1 MCPRRE
7 EAAWDSDA
15 SYWSLPRC
23 LLRSRSLPPV
33 AVVPNRSRR
42 RHRQRGDRPSEAEAQ
57 DVIVKAMETMFTW
70 SPARDASPL
79 DGYKRALPFLGG
91 KLRDYNIELRN
102 SVWVQEWKQ
111 QKLEVTAHAL
121 LVPSE
126 HPEDTP
132 DTVERAVMLT
142 LTVKAPDGK
151 QLFSSTMRV
160 ERVVAKRGPEGWRVE
175 DVSFFP
181 ENEFRTQTQV
191 CPPGQSHQ
199 PPPDGPCVTNPPPP
213 AKQCPDGTTVAP
225 DQVCPPPQ
233 TGPQTKQCPDGTS
246 VPAGGTCPRRRRPK
260 NVRVGRRCPPNNP
273 AHPRPAPTDRHATP
287 TEPANVLPGQCNKVD
302 VPSSRR
308 GFGTRNNPVLASQSP

>member
-1 MCPRRE
+1 MGQRRVLLVIAALLAAISLVAAGCGGSQPEQTGTDNE
-7 EAAWDSDA
+7 EIAPA
-15 SYWSLPRC
+15 
-23 LLRSRSLPPV
+23 
-33 AVVPNRSRR
+33 
-42 RHRQRGDRPSEAEAQ
+42 EAEAQ

-70 SPARDASPL
+70 SPAHDASPL
-79 DGYKRALPFLGG
+79 DGYKRALPYLGG
-91 KLRDYNIELRN
+91 KLRDFNIELPN

-121 LVPSE
+121 LVPGE

-142 LTVKAPDGK
+142 LVLKAPDGK
-151 QLFSSTMRV
+151 QLFSRTMRV

-181 ENEFRTQTQV
+181 ENKFRTQTHV
-191 CPPGQSHQ
+191 CPAGQSHQ

-213 AKQCPDGTTVAP
+213 AKQCPDGTAVAP

-260 NVRVGRRCPPNNP
+260 NVRAGRRCPPNNP

>member
-1 MCPRRE
+1 MGQRR
-7 EAAWDSDA
+7 ALD
-15 SYWSLPRC
+15 WSLPRC
-23 LLRSRSLPPV
+23 LLRSRLLPPV

-42 RHRQRGDRPSEAEAQ
+42 APTTRGSLQPGPRPRTSSSRRWRRCSVGRQPVMILRST
-57 DVIVKAMETMFTW
+57 VINVHSRTLAVNSGTSTLN
-70 SPARDASPL
+70 SPTAAFGCRS
-79 DGYKRALPFLGG
+79 GSK
-91 KLRDYNIELRN
+91 E
-102 SVWVQEWKQ
+102 
-111 QKLEVTAHAL
+111 KLEVIAHAL
-121 LVPSE
+121 LVSGE

-132 DTVERAVMLT
+132 DTVQRAVMLT
-142 LTVKAPDGK
+142 VVSKAPDGK
-151 QLFSSTMRV
+151 QVLSRTMRV

-191 CPPGQSHQ
+191 CPPGQSRQ
-199 PPPDGPCVTNPPPP
+199 PPPDGPCKTIPPPP
-213 AKQCPDGTTVAP
+213 AKQCPDGTAVPP

-246 VPAGGTCPRRRRPK
+246 IPAAGECPRRRRPK
-260 NVRVGRRCPPNNP
+260 NARAGRRCPPNNP